1 VVVTIFHIAHA
12 ADWDA
17 ALAAGEYRVSTRGLG
32 LDEVGFIHASTAA
45 QVAGVAG
52 RFYRDDAEPLVVLVL
67 DESLIDVPVRWEDGG
82 TGELFPHLYGPIR
95 PGFVTAIVPASFGA
109 DGDFSPSESAL
120 GEL

>member
-1 VVVTIFHIAHA
+1 MTIFHIAHV

-17 ALAAGEYRVSTRGLG
+17 ALTTGEYRVSTRGLG

-45 QVAGVAG
+45 QVAGVAE
-52 RFYRDDAEPLVVLVL
+52 RFYRDDPEPLVVLAL
-67 DESLIDVPVRWEDGG
+67 DDALINVPVRWEDVG

-95 PGFVTAIVPASFGA
+95 SSFVTAVVPASFA
-109 DGDFSPSESAL
+109 VDGRFSPSESTL

>member
-1 VVVTIFHIAHA
+1 MTIFHIAHA

-17 ALAAGEYRVSTRGLG
+17 ALTAGEYRVSTRGLG

-45 QVAGVAG
+45 QVAGVAA
-52 RFYRDDAEPLVVLVL
+52 RFYRDDAETLVVLVL

-82 TGELFPHLYGPIR
+82 NGELFPHLYGAIR

-109 DGDFSPSESAL
+109 DGSFSPSESAL